1 MDWGDVKTR
10 LDARGPIFV
19 MKTLLIKLLVLP
31 RGMALIVVL
40 SAIALLLF
48 NLSPHSVTTRANSE
62 REEFPDGRRGGGTH
76 WIQPTAT
83 T

>member
-1 MDWGDVKTR
+1 MDWGEVKNH
-10 LDARGPIFV
+10 LAVRGPIPV
-19 MKTLLIKLLVLP
+19 MKILIKLLVLP

-48 NLSPHSVTTRANSE
+48 NISPQSANTRANSD